1 MQLDFYS
8 ASQLRKRDGSKDKGK
23 VEIGFLTTL
32 WYTKE
37 NNIWTRVSRILSS
50 PGVFNG
56 SAAMRSLFH
65 TKKTAYLHHHHLQ
78 QSGKPHP
85 PTPTMAVAHC
95 FVMCFFFEQDSHP
108 FCPFLTRYWS
118 NHHLRMVSMKLK
130 LLYVSEVVLHS
141 NHPGWQLENGWKTP
155 GKLNMAI

>member
-23 VEIGFLTTL
+23 VEVGFLTTL

-95 FVMCFFFEQDSHP
+95 FVMCFFSSKIVIP
-108 FCPFLTRYWS
+108 F
-118 NHHLRMVSMKLK
+118 
-130 LLYVSEVVLHS
+130 VLS
-141 NHPGWQLENGWKTP
+141 SLAIDPITIWEWFPWN
-155 GKLNMAI
+155 LNYFTFRRWFYIPIIQGDN

>member
-37 NNIWTRVSRILSS
+37 KNIWTRVSRILSS

-65 TKKTAYLHHHHLQ
+65 TKKNCIF
-78 QSGKPHP
+78 
-85 PTPTMAVAHC
+85 TPSPSAT
-95 FVMCFFFEQDSHP
+95 
-108 FCPFLTRYWS
+108 
-118 NHHLRMVSMKLK
+118 K
-130 LLYVSEVVLHS
+130 
-141 NHPGWQLENGWKTP
+141 WKTP
-155 GKLNMAI
+155 SPNPNHGSCSLLRHAFFFSSKIVIPFVLSSLAIDPITIWEWFPWNLNYFTFRRWFYIPIIQGDN

>member
-8 ASQLRKRDGSKDKGK
+8 GSQLRKRDGSKDKGK

-65 TKKTAYLHHHHLQ
+65 TKKLHIYTITICNKVENPIPQ
-78 QSGKPHP
+78 PQP
-85 PTPTMAVAHC
+85 
-95 FVMCFFFEQDSHP
+95 
-108 FCPFLTRYWS
+108 
-118 NHHLRMVSMKLK
+118 
-130 LLYVSEVVLHS
+130 
-141 NHPGWQLENGWKTP
+141 WQLLIVSSCVFFSSKIVIPFVLSSLAIDPITIWEWFPWN
-155 GKLNMAI
+155 LNYFTFRRWFYIPIIQGDN